1 MTQSSIFLTFPLTIT
16 FFLAILRVSKIHI
29 HTLMRERLQKYC
41 IILQYFLLMLL
52 ACYLRLSHAYST
64 LFNTYTNRI
73 ELLIYLIDAVE
84 VLCKRKIF
92 QSLTPTRTA
101 QPQI

>member
-16 FFLAILRVSKIHI
+16 FFIAILRVSKIH
-29 HTLMRERLQKYC
+29 TLMRERLIQKYC

-52 ACYLRLSHAYST
+52 ACYYLRLSHAHST
-64 LFNTYTNRI
+64 LFNIHIEI

-84 VLCKRKIF
+84 
-92 QSLTPTRTA
+92 
-101 QPQI
+101 